1 MRYALC
7 GYALLLGALV
17 LTSWTTRAAE
27 LPVVSHADASLRQF
41 VQTVIDDNPRVQA
54 ARAAL
59 AASGAMRDAA
69 SRPIYNPELSLEA
82 ENADSE
88 TRAIGLSQTLDWSG
102 KRRARTSVAES
113 ERLVV
118 QAHYQSARWSLTMDL
133 LNGLAAHQ
141 TGQARDE
148 LANQRRQLM
157 SDFRA
162 LAERRFAAGDL
173 SQVEVDL
180 ARLSS
185 TNARIQQATSGAELA
200 EARQSVRNV
209 VSRVPVVQW
218 PSLSSEL
225 PPLPSGV
232 EPQHWVLQLP
242 EVVAAQRQAE
252 SANAR
257 VALRKR
263 ERRPDPTLSVAGGDE
278 DGESLVGVSVTIPLF
293 VRNGFNHEVTAALA
307 EYSQAQELADDVL
320 QRAYARL
327 VSATE
332 RYQLSRQA
340 WVSWTS
346 TGEASLTRQTAQLK
360 RLWEAGELSTT
371 DYLVQLTATLDVQQN
386 ALELR
391 ETLWRAWFEWLSASG
406 QVDAWL
412 GTNR

>member
-7 GYALLLGALV
+7 GYALLLGALII
-17 LTSWTTRAAE
+17 TSWTTRAAE

-41 VQTVIDDNPRVQA
+41 VHTVINDNPRVQA

-59 AASGAMRDAA
+59 AASGALRDAA
-69 SRPIYNPELSLEA
+69 SRPLYNPELSLEA

-148 LANQRRQLM
+148 LADQRRQLM
-157 SDFRA
+157 DDFRA

-225 PPLPSGV
+225 PALPAGV
-232 EPQHWVLQLP
+232 EPQYWVLQLP
-242 EVVAAQRQAE
+242 DVVAAQRQAE

-307 EYSQAQELADDVL
+307 EYSQAQELADDVM

-332 RYQLSRQA
+332 RYQLSRLA

-391 ETLWRAWFEWLSASG
+391 EALWRAWFEWLSASG